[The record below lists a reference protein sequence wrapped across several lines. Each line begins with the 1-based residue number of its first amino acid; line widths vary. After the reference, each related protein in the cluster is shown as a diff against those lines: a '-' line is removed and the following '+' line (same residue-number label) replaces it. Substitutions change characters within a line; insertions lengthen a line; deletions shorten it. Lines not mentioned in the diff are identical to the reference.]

1 MFQILEQLVRST
13 GKLSMTLR
21 MDGEQMV
28 VVAIPQAGDSGK
40 DKEAALNQP
49 LVLTATPAE
58 LDAGFVDALTSYT
71 GARRS
76 LGEQVTATTAILQ
89 AAEQAQAG
97 KAKRSLSKSSTP
109 ALPAPAKRSAS
120 TQVSGEDEGEDAEDQ
135 ANDAGADAATESA
148 QTSPAA
154 GASGTGT
161 VSGTDMSHLLD
172 L

>member
-109 ALPAPAKRSAS
+109 ALPAPAKKSAS
-120 TQVSGEDEGEDAEDQ
+120 TQVSGEDAEDQ
-135 ANDAGADAATESA
+135 ANDAGADVATESE